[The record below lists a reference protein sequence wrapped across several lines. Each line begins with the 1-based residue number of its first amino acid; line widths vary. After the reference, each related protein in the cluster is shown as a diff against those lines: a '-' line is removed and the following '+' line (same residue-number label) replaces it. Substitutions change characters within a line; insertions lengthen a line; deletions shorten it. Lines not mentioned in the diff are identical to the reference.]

1 MEQAT
6 TRPKVALVIGAGGLK
21 CAASLGLW
29 KVLRREGIPIDLAV
43 GCSGGSIFAA
53 TIALGYE
60 PEDVERLL
68 YKVWTKEN
76 LSRYHYRSLLQVILP
91 RVFGFNETFGL
102 LDDRAFMSP
111 LRREFGERTFAD
123 THIPLFLMATD
134 LQRHEKVILCEGSI
148 LDAIRAS
155 IAIPI
160 IFQPHEVDGRWLVDG
175 GLFDPLPIDIAIR
188 EGVELIIG
196 MGFEEKVNAKA
207 TSLLSLLF
215 QIIGTFENNLLQSTY
230 AFYNMTHYAEV
241 VPIIQT
247 FDRPIGLADT
257 HLLPYIIE
265 QGEKAAEE
273 QVPYLRR
280 ILAASAQNVGG

>member
-1 MEQAT
+1 MERAP

-29 KVLRREGIPIDLAV
+29 KVLRREGIPVDLAV
-43 GCSGGSIFAA
+43 GCSGGSVFAA
-53 TIALGYE
+53 LMALGYE
-60 PEDVERLL
+60 PAEVEQLL

-76 LSRYHYRSLLQVILP
+76 LSRYRYRSLLQVILP
-91 RVFGFNETFGL
+91 RVFGFDETFGL
-102 LDDRAFMSP
+102 LDDRAFMAP
-111 LRREFGERTFAD
+111 LRELLGERTFAD
-123 THIPLFLMATD
+123 TRIPLYLVATD
-134 LQRHEKVILCEGSI
+134 LQRREKVILCEGPI

-160 IFQPHEVDGRWLVDG
+160 IFQPWKVGERWLVDG
-175 GLFDPLPIDIAIR
+175 GLFDPLPIDVAIR

-196 MGFEEKVNAKA
+196 MGFEEKVNAKSS
-207 TSLLSLLF
+207 SLLSLLF

-273 QVPYLRR
+273 QVPYLHR
-280 ILAASAQNVGG
+280 ILEASAQRVEA